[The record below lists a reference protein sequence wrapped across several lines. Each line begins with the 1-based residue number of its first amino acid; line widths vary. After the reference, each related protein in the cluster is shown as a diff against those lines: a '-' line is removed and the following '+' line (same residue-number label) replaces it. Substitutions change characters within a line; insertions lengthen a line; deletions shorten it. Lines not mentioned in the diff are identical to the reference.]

1 MQFLYVEDTVIE
13 PARAWAERFTAA
25 MQRDFAVV
33 AADAFELPSDEGG
46 APAET
51 DLIFFATDT
60 RARRVQH
67 WLDLA
72 RELRIPYLFL
82 TPAMHYP
89 DGTLTN
95 VLAPVTM
102 LEEEVHKAELLSH
115 LARYTDCAVTLLP
128 AHDYGSR
135 ARTNTGKIR
144 TFLDTRQADLGK
156 TFQIEEQTAKADS
169 MSLHKE
175 LYGSINLQIYK
186 FTNLQIDL
194 IVWTASRD
202 YGLDDLIFGP
212 AERKLILHATV
223 PVALLN
229 PRGDLYSLCD

>member
-1 MQFLYVEDTVIE
+1 MRFLYVEDTVIPE
-13 PARAWAERFTAA
+13 AREWAERLAKTMEREFE
-25 MQRDFAVV
+25 VV
-33 AADAFELPSDEGG
+33 SAEAFSP
-46 APAET
+46 ET
-51 DLIFFATDT
+51 DADFIFYAT
-60 RARRVQH
+60 ASRRRSIQR
-67 WLDLA
+67 WLDFS
-72 RELRIPYLFL
+72 RELRTPYIFL
-82 TPAMHYP
+82 TPQMHFP
-89 DGTLTN
+89 TEPVLTN

-115 LARYTDCAVTLLP
+115 LARYTGTAITLLT

-144 TFLDTRQADLGK
+144 TFLEARQADLGK
-156 TFQIEEQTAKADS
+156 TFVIHEQTAKADS
-169 MSLHKE
+169 MALHKE
-175 LYGSINLQIYK
+175 VMNQRID
-186 FTNLQIDL
+186 DL

-212 AERKLILHATV
+212 AEQKLILHSVV

>member
-1 MQFLYVEDTVIE
+1 MKFLYVEDKVIE
-13 PARAWAERFTAA
+13 PARAWAERFTKA

-33 AADAFELPSDEGG
+33 AADDFGLLSYEGG

-51 DLIFFATDT
+51 DLIFFATDC

-67 WLDLA
+67 LLDLA

-89 DGTLTN
+89 DVTLTN

-115 LARYTDCAVTLLP
+115 LARYTDCAITLLT

-156 TFQIEEQTAKADS
+156 VFNIEEHTAKTDS
-169 MSLHKE
+169 MSLYKE
-175 LYGSINLQIYK
+175 LYGIRT
-186 FTNLQIDL
+186 FDF

-212 AERKLILHATV
+212 AERKLILHAAM

>member
-1 MQFLYVEDTVIE
+1 MRFLYVEDIAITA
-13 PARAWAERFTAA
+13 AREWAERMAKTMEREF
-25 MQRDFAVV
+25 DVV
-33 AADAFELPSDEGG
+33 EADAFNSEMEADFL
-46 APAET
+46 
-51 DLIFFATDT
+51 FYATSAK
-60 RARRVQH
+60 ARSVQH
-67 WLDLA
+67 WLDLS
-72 RELRIPYLFL
+72 RELRIPYLIL

-89 DGTLTN
+89 TDAVLRN

-115 LARYTDCAVTLLP
+115 LARFTGATLTLLT

-144 TFLDTRQADLGK
+144 TFLETRQKELGK
-156 TFQIEEQTAKADS
+156 TFVINEQTAKSDS

-175 LYGSINLQIYK
+175 VMNQR
-186 FTNLQIDL
+186 TADL

-212 AERKLILHATV
+212 AERKLILHSAV
-223 PVALLN
+223 PVVLLN
-229 PRGDLYSLCD
+229 PRGDLFSLCD